1 MKMKKRKGRITSRR
15 ELHHLKKIQKVKKV
29 TTALG
34 TSLMVGTVGLLMG
47 NKDKVQADT
56 TVHVDKTN
64 EASSSTS
71 KVAQSSSQSST
82 QSSSV
87 AAGSRVTR
95 EVVYS
100 SSSSSSLNIEKNAS
114 SQSENSSQS
123 SSNVKSSS
131 ASSVSNAS
139 SLQNH
144 EPNKTVESSSTAS
157 SGASSSSSKS
167 ESSSSQASVKPEKQ
181 NLAVQTGPSEQDLQ
195 KQWAAKI
202 SSYPENV
209 QSFLN
214 TIGPVAQQVAQ
225 ENGIY
230 ASVMIAQAALE
241 SGWGNSALSTQG
253 HNLFGVKWNGTGNYV
268 TMPTQ
273 EYYGGQWHTINA
285 KFQSYNSYYDSLTGY
300 AQLIKNNFPN
310 STRANAAT
318 PQIAAANLKYGVYGS
333 YATDPNYANSLDR
346 MISDYGLTRYDVYT
360 GTSSTNQNQQN
371 SNAANSNQH
380 ESQISAG
387 NGNQIP
393 DTYTVKAGD
402 SLWGISQTYGTTVN
416 NLKQINNLSSNVI
429 YVGQVLKLKQQSNS
443 TSNQAPQSTVDTYT
457 VQSGDTLWGIANTH
471 DTTVN
476 NLKQINDLT
485 SDTIYVGQV
494 LKLKQQSNSTSNQAP
509 QSTADTYTV
518 QSGDTLWGI
527 ANTHDTT
534 VNDLKQINDLTSD
547 TIYVGQVLKLKQQ
560 TNSTSNQAPQSTIDT
575 YTVQSGD
582 TLWRIANTHDT
593 TVNNLKQIN
602 DLTSDTIYVGQ
613 VLKLKQQSTTQPES
627 SQSSQSNS
635 SDFYTVKAGDSLWK
649 IAMGNDLTVSH
660 LKQMNNLTTNTI
672 YVGQQLRI
680 KEGQANSQASQSNS
694 QTNQSSQNA
703 GTYTV
708 KAGDTLWGIANDH
721 DTTVNALKQNNHLNS
736 DTIYVGQVLSLGQAT
751 STGSHSQSSAS
762 AQSSSSTNGTYTVK
776 AGDTLWSIANAND
789 MTVAQLKQ
797 KNDLSNDTIYVGQT
811 LNVSS
816 SKSASATSTASATYT
831 VNSGDSLWQI
841 ASANGTTVNQLKALN
856 NLSSDLI
863 YAGQQ
868 LKFR

>member
-15 ELHHLKKIQKVKKV
+15 ELYHLKKIQKVKKV

-82 QSSSV
+82 SSSVQSSSV
-87 AAGSRVTR
+87 AAGLRVTR

-131 ASSVSNAS
+131 ASSASVTNAS

-157 SGASSSSSKS
+157 SVASSSSSKS
-167 ESSSSQASVKPEKQ
+167 ESSGSQSSVKPEKQ

-195 KQWAAKI
+195 KQWAAEI

-443 TSNQAPQSTVDTYT
+443 MSNQTPQSTTDTYT

-494 LKLKQQSNSTSNQAP
+494 LKLKQQSNSTSNQTP
-509 QSTADTYTV
+509 QSTTDTYTV
-518 QSGDTLWGI
+518 QSGDTLWG
-527 ANTHDTT
+527 
-534 VNDLKQINDLTSD
+534 
-547 TIYVGQVLKLKQQ
+547 
-560 TNSTSNQAPQSTIDT
+560 
-575 YTVQSGD
+575 
-582 TLWRIANTHDT
+582 IANTHDT

-613 VLKLKQQSTTQPES
+613 VLKLKQRSTTQQES
-627 SQSSQSNS
+627 SQPSQSNS

-680 KEGQANSQASQSNS
+680 KEGQTNSQASQSNS

-721 DTTVNALKQNNHLNS
+721 DTTVNALKQNNHLSS
-736 DTIYVGQVLSLGQAT
+736 DTIYVGQVLSLGQTA
-751 STGSHSQSSAS
+751 STDSHSQSTAS
-762 AQSSSSTNGTYTVK
+762 TQSSTSDGTYTVK
-776 AGDTLWSIANAND
+776 SGDTLWSIANAND

-816 SKSASATSTASATYT
+816 TKSASATSTASTTYT
-831 VNSGDSLWQI
+831 VKSGDSLWQI

-868 LKFR
+868 LKLR

>member
-15 ELHHLKKIQKVKKV
+15 ELYHLKKIQKVKKV

-82 QSSSV
+82 SSSVQSSSV
-87 AAGSRVTR
+87 AAGLRVTR

-131 ASSVSNAS
+131 ASSASVTNAS

-157 SGASSSSSKS
+157 SVAGSSSSKS
-167 ESSSSQASVKPEKQ
+167 ESSGSQSSVKPEKQ

-195 KQWAAKI
+195 KQWAAEI
-202 SSYPENV
+202 SSYLENV

-346 MISDYGLTRYDVYT
+346 MISDYELTRYDVYT

-429 YVGQVLKLKQQSNS
+429 YVGQVLKLKQQS
-443 TSNQAPQSTVDTYT
+443 
-457 VQSGDTLWGIANTH
+457 
-471 DTTVN
+471 
-476 NLKQINDLT
+476 
-485 SDTIYVGQV
+485 
-494 LKLKQQSNSTSNQAP
+494 
-509 QSTADTYTV
+509 
-518 QSGDTLWGI
+518 
-527 ANTHDTT
+527 
-534 VNDLKQINDLTSD
+534 
-547 TIYVGQVLKLKQQ
+547 
-560 TNSTSNQAPQSTIDT
+560 
-575 YTVQSGD
+575 
-582 TLWRIANTHDT
+582 
-593 TVNNLKQIN
+593 
-602 DLTSDTIYVGQ
+602 
-613 VLKLKQQSTTQPES
+613 TTQPES

-660 LKQMNNLTTNTI
+660 LKQMNNLTINTI

-680 KEGQANSQASQSNS
+680 KEGQTNSQASQSNS

-721 DTTVNALKQNNHLNS
+721 DTTVNALKQNNHVNS
-736 DTIYVGQVLSLGQAT
+736 DTIYVGQVLSLGQAA
-751 STGSHSQSSAS
+751 STGSHSQSNAS
-762 AQSSSSTNGTYTVK
+762 APSSSTNGTYAVK

-816 SKSASATSTASATYT
+816 TKSASATSTASTTYT
-831 VNSGDSLWQI
+831 VKSGDSLWQI

-868 LKFR
+868 LKLR

>member
-82 QSSSV
+82 LSSVQSSSV
-87 AAGSRVTR
+87 AAGLRVTR

-131 ASSVSNAS
+131 ASSASVTNAS

-157 SGASSSSSKS
+157 SVASSSSSKS
-167 ESSSSQASVKPEKQ
+167 ESSGSQSSVKPEKQ

-195 KQWAAKI
+195 KQWAAEI

-346 MISDYGLTRYDVYT
+346 MISDYELTRYDVYT

-443 TSNQAPQSTVDTYT
+443 TSNQTPQSTTDTYT

-494 LKLKQQSNSTSNQAP
+494 LKLKQQSNSTSNQTP
-509 QSTADTYTV
+509 QSTTDTYTV
-518 QSGDTLWGI
+518 QSGDTLWG
-527 ANTHDTT
+527 
-534 VNDLKQINDLTSD
+534 
-547 TIYVGQVLKLKQQ
+547 
-560 TNSTSNQAPQSTIDT
+560 
-575 YTVQSGD
+575 
-582 TLWRIANTHDT
+582 IANTHDT

-613 VLKLKQQSTTQPES
+613 VLKLKQRSTTQQES
-627 SQSSQSNS
+627 SQPSQSNS

-680 KEGQANSQASQSNS
+680 KEEQTNSQASQSNS

-721 DTTVNALKQNNHLNS
+721 DTTVNALKQNNHLSS
-736 DTIYVGQVLSLGQAT
+736 DTIYVGQVLSLGQTA
-751 STGSHSQSSAS
+751 STGSHSQSTAS
-762 AQSSSSTNGTYTVK
+762 TQSPTSNGTYTVK
-776 AGDTLWSIANAND
+776 SGDTLWSIANAND

-816 SKSASATSTASATYT
+816 TKSASATSTASTTYT
-831 VNSGDSLWQI
+831 VKSGDSLWQI

-868 LKFR
+868 LKLR

>member
-15 ELHHLKKIQKVKKV
+15 ELYHLKKIQKVKKV

-47 NKDKVQADT
+47 NRDKVQADT

-64 EASSSTS
+64 ETSSSTS
-71 KVAQSSSQSST
+71 KVAQSSSQSSSSNSV

-87 AAGSRVTR
+87 AAGLRVTR

-100 SSSSSSLNIEKNAS
+100 SSSSSSLNIEKNVS

-131 ASSVSNAS
+131 ASSASVTNAS

-157 SGASSSSSKS
+157 SVASSSSSKS
-167 ESSSSQASVKPEKQ
+167 ESSGSQSSVKPEKQ

-195 KQWAAKI
+195 KQWAAEI

-443 TSNQAPQSTVDTYT
+443 TSNQTPQLTTDTYT

-494 LKLKQQSNSTSNQAP
+494 LKLKQQSNSTSNQTP
-509 QSTADTYTV
+509 QSTTDTYTV
-518 QSGDTLWGI
+518 QSGDTLWG
-527 ANTHDTT
+527 
-534 VNDLKQINDLTSD
+534 
-547 TIYVGQVLKLKQQ
+547 
-560 TNSTSNQAPQSTIDT
+560 
-575 YTVQSGD
+575 
-582 TLWRIANTHDT
+582 IANTHDT

-613 VLKLKQQSTTQPES
+613 VLKLKQRSTTQQES
-627 SQSSQSNS
+627 SQPSQSNS

-680 KEGQANSQASQSNS
+680 KEGQTNSQASQSNS

-721 DTTVNALKQNNHLNS
+721 DTTVNALKQNNHLSS
-736 DTIYVGQVLSLGQAT
+736 DTIYVGQVLSLGQTA
-751 STGSHSQSSAS
+751 STGSHSQSTAS
-762 AQSSSSTNGTYTVK
+762 TQSSTSDGTYTVK
-776 AGDTLWSIANAND
+776 SGDTLWSIANAND

-816 SKSASATSTASATYT
+816 TKSASATSTASTTYT
-831 VNSGDSLWQI
+831 VKSGDSLWQI

-868 LKFR
+868 LKLR

>member
-1 MKMKKRKGRITSRR
+1 MKKRKGRITSRR
-15 ELHHLKKIQKVKKV
+15 ELYHLKKIQKVKKV

-82 QSSSV
+82 SSSVQSSSV
-87 AAGSRVTR
+87 AAGLRVTR

-100 SSSSSSLNIEKNAS
+100 SSSSSSLNIEKNVS

-131 ASSVSNAS
+131 ASSASVTNAS

-157 SGASSSSSKS
+157 SAASSSSSKS
-167 ESSSSQASVKPEKQ
+167 ESSGSQSSVKPEKQ

-195 KQWAAKI
+195 KQWAAEI

-346 MISDYGLTRYDVYT
+346 MISDYELTRYDVYT

-443 TSNQAPQSTVDTYT
+443 TSNQTPQSTTDTYT

-494 LKLKQQSNSTSNQAP
+494 LKLKQQSNSTSNQTP
-509 QSTADTYTV
+509 QSTTDTYTV
-518 QSGDTLWGI
+518 QSGDTLWG
-527 ANTHDTT
+527 
-534 VNDLKQINDLTSD
+534 
-547 TIYVGQVLKLKQQ
+547 
-560 TNSTSNQAPQSTIDT
+560 
-575 YTVQSGD
+575 
-582 TLWRIANTHDT
+582 IANTHDT

-613 VLKLKQQSTTQPES
+613 VLKLKQRSTTQQES
-627 SQSSQSNS
+627 SQPSQSNS

-680 KEGQANSQASQSNS
+680 KEGQTNSQASQSNS

-721 DTTVNALKQNNHLNS
+721 DTTVNALKQNNHLSS
-736 DTIYVGQVLSLGQAT
+736 DTIYVGQVLSLGQTA
-751 STGSHSQSSAS
+751 STGSHSQSTAS
-762 AQSSSSTNGTYTVK
+762 TQSSTSDGTYTVK
-776 AGDTLWSIANAND
+776 SGDTLWSIANAND

-816 SKSASATSTASATYT
+816 TKSASATSTASTTYT
-831 VNSGDSLWQI
+831 VKSGDSLWQI

-868 LKFR
+868 LKLR

>member
-71 KVAQSSSQSST
+71 KVTQSSSQSST
-82 QSSSV
+82 SSSVQSSSV
-87 AAGSRVTR
+87 AAGLRVTR

-100 SSSSSSLNIEKNAS
+100 SSSSSSLNIEKNVS

-131 ASSVSNAS
+131 ASSASVTNAS

-157 SGASSSSSKS
+157 SAASSSSSKS
-167 ESSSSQASVKPEKQ
+167 ESSGSQSSVKPEKQ

-195 KQWAAKI
+195 KQWAAEI

-241 SGWGNSALSTQG
+241 SGWGNSALSTQS

-443 TSNQAPQSTVDTYT
+443 TSNQTPQLTTDTYT

-494 LKLKQQSNSTSNQAP
+494 LKLKQQS
-509 QSTADTYTV
+509 
-518 QSGDTLWGI
+518 
-527 ANTHDTT
+527 
-534 VNDLKQINDLTSD
+534 
-547 TIYVGQVLKLKQQ
+547 
-560 TNSTSNQAPQSTIDT
+560 
-575 YTVQSGD
+575 
-582 TLWRIANTHDT
+582 
-593 TVNNLKQIN
+593 
-602 DLTSDTIYVGQ
+602 
-613 VLKLKQQSTTQPES
+613 TTQQES
-627 SQSSQSNS
+627 SQPSQSNS

-680 KEGQANSQASQSNS
+680 KEEQTNSQASQSNS

-721 DTTVNALKQNNHLNS
+721 DTTVNALKQNNHLSS
-736 DTIYVGQVLSLGQAT
+736 DTIYVGQVLSLGQTA
-751 STGSHSQSSAS
+751 STGSHSQSTAS
-762 AQSSSSTNGTYTVK
+762 TQSSTSDGTYTVK
-776 AGDTLWSIANAND
+776 SGDTLWSIANAND

-797 KNDLSNDTIYVGQT
+797 KNDLSNDTIYVGQK

-816 SKSASATSTASATYT
+816 AKSISATSTASATYT
-831 VNSGDSLWQI
+831 VKSGDSLWKI
-841 ASANGTTVNQLKALN
+841 ASANGTTVNQLKSLN

-868 LKFR
+868 LKLR

>member
-1 MKMKKRKGRITSRR
+1 MKKRKGRITSRR
-15 ELHHLKKIQKVKKV
+15 ELYHLKKIQKVKKV

-82 QSSSV
+82 SSSVQSSSV
-87 AAGSRVTR
+87 AAGLRVTR

-131 ASSVSNAS
+131 ASSASVTNAS

-157 SGASSSSSKS
+157 SVAGSSSSKS
-167 ESSSSQASVKPEKQ
+167 ESSGSQSSVKPEKQ

-195 KQWAAKI
+195 KQWAAEI
-202 SSYPENV
+202 SSYPEKV

-402 SLWGISQTYGTTVN
+402 SLWEISQTYGTTVN

-443 TSNQAPQSTVDTYT
+443 TSNQTPQSTTDTYT

-494 LKLKQQSNSTSNQAP
+494 LKLKQQSNSTSNQTP
-509 QSTADTYTV
+509 QSTTDTYTV
-518 QSGDTLWGI
+518 QSGDTLWG
-527 ANTHDTT
+527 
-534 VNDLKQINDLTSD
+534 
-547 TIYVGQVLKLKQQ
+547 
-560 TNSTSNQAPQSTIDT
+560 
-575 YTVQSGD
+575 
-582 TLWRIANTHDT
+582 IANTHDT

-613 VLKLKQQSTTQPES
+613 VLKLKQRSTTQQES
-627 SQSSQSNS
+627 SQPSQSNS

-680 KEGQANSQASQSNS
+680 KEGQTNSQASQSNS
-694 QTNQSSQNA
+694 QTNQFSQNA

-721 DTTVNALKQNNHLNS
+721 DTTVNALKQNNHLSS
-736 DTIYVGQVLSLGQAT
+736 DTIYVGQVLSLGQTA
-751 STGSHSQSSAS
+751 STGSHSQSTAS
-762 AQSSSSTNGTYTVK
+762 TQSSTSDGTYTVK
-776 AGDTLWSIANAND
+776 SGDTLWSIANAND

-816 SKSASATSTASATYT
+816 TKSALATSTASTTYT
-831 VNSGDSLWQI
+831 VKSGDSLWQI

-868 LKFR
+868 LKLR

>member
-1 MKMKKRKGRITSRR
+1 MKMKKRRDRISSRR
-15 ELHHLKKIQKVKKV
+15 ELHHLKKIQKVKKA

-64 EASSSTS
+64 ETSSNTS

-82 QSSSV
+82 SSSVQSSSV
-87 AAGSRVTR
+87 AAGSRITQ

-100 SSSSSSLNIEKNAS
+100 SSSSTSLNVEKNAS
-114 SQSENSSQS
+114 SQSENSSQNS
-123 SSNVKSSS
+123 SSVKGSS
-131 ASSVSNAS
+131 ASSMSNAS
-139 SLQNH
+139 SLQH
-144 EPNKTVESSSTAS
+144 GQSKTAESSSTANS
-157 SGASSSSSKS
+157 VTSFSSSKA
-167 ESSSSQASVKPEKQ
+167 ESSSSQSSVKSEKQ

-195 KQWAAKI
+195 KQWAAEI

-241 SGWGNSALSTQG
+241 SGWGNSALSTEG

-285 KFQSYNSYYDSLTGY
+285 KFQSYNSYYDSLTSY

-318 PQIAAANLKYGVYGS
+318 PQIAAANLKNGVYGS

-371 SNAANSNQH
+371 SNAANSSQH

-429 YVGQVLKLKQQSNS
+429 YVGQVLKLKQQSSS
-443 TSNQAPQSTVDTYT
+443 TSNQAPQSTADTYT

-534 VNDLKQINDLTSD
+534 VN
-547 TIYVGQVLKLKQQ
+547 
-560 TNSTSNQAPQSTIDT
+560 
-575 YTVQSGD
+575 
-582 TLWRIANTHDT
+582 
-593 TVNNLKQIN
+593 NLKQIN

-613 VLKLKQQSTTQPES
+613 ILKLTQQSTTQQAS
-627 SQSSQSNS
+627 SKPSQSNS

-649 IAMGNDLTVSH
+649 IAMGNDLTVDH

-680 KEGQANSQASQSNS
+680 KEGQTNSQPSQSNS

-721 DTTVNALKQNNHLNS
+721 DTTVNALKQNNHLSS
-736 DTIYVGQVLSLGQAT
+736 DTIYVGQVLSLGQTSSTSSHNQAT
-751 STGSHSQSSAS
+751 AS
-762 AQSSSSTNGTYTVK
+762 AQSSTSNGTYTVK
-776 AGDTLWSIANAND
+776 SGDTLWSIANAND

-797 KNDLSNDTIYVGQT
+797 KNDLSNDTIYVGQK

-816 SKSASATSTASATYT
+816 AKSTSATSTASATYT
-831 VNSGDSLWQI
+831 VKSGDSLWKI
-841 ASANGTTVNQLKALN
+841 ASANGTTVNQLKSLN

-868 LKFR
+868 LKLR

>member
-1 MKMKKRKGRITSRR
+1 MKKRKGRITSRR
-15 ELHHLKKIQKVKKV
+15 ELYHLKKIQKVKKV

-82 QSSSV
+82 SSSVQSSSV
-87 AAGSRVTR
+87 AAGLRVTR

-131 ASSVSNAS
+131 ASSASVTNAS

-157 SGASSSSSKS
+157 SVAGSSSSKS
-167 ESSSSQASVKPEKQ
+167 ESSGSQSSVKPEKQ

-195 KQWAAKI
+195 KQWAAEI

-346 MISDYGLTRYDVYT
+346 MISDYELTRYDVYT

-443 TSNQAPQSTVDTYT
+443 TSNQTPQSTTDTYT

-494 LKLKQQSNSTSNQAP
+494 LKLKQQSNSTSNQTP
-509 QSTADTYTV
+509 QSTTDTYTV
-518 QSGDTLWGI
+518 QSGDTLWG
-527 ANTHDTT
+527 
-534 VNDLKQINDLTSD
+534 
-547 TIYVGQVLKLKQQ
+547 
-560 TNSTSNQAPQSTIDT
+560 
-575 YTVQSGD
+575 
-582 TLWRIANTHDT
+582 IANTHDT

-613 VLKLKQQSTTQPES
+613 VLKLKQRSTTQQES
-627 SQSSQSNS
+627 SQPSQSNS

-680 KEGQANSQASQSNS
+680 KEGQTNSQASQSNS

-721 DTTVNALKQNNHLNS
+721 DTTVNALKQNNHLSS
-736 DTIYVGQVLSLGQAT
+736 DTIYVGQVLSLGQTA
-751 STGSHSQSSAS
+751 STGSHSQSTAS
-762 AQSSSSTNGTYTVK
+762 TQSSTSDGIYTVK
-776 AGDTLWSIANAND
+776 SGDTLWSIANAND

-816 SKSASATSTASATYT
+816 TKSASATSTASTTYT
-831 VNSGDSLWQI
+831 VKSGDSLWQI

-868 LKFR
+868 LKLR

>member
-82 QSSSV
+82 LSSVQSSSV
-87 AAGSRVTR
+87 AAGLRVTR

-131 ASSVSNAS
+131 ASSASVTNAS

-157 SGASSSSSKS
+157 SVASSSSSKS
-167 ESSSSQASVKPEKQ
+167 ESSGSQSSVKPEKQ

-195 KQWAAKI
+195 KQWAAEI

-273 EYYGGQWHTINA
+273 EYYGSQWHTINA

-346 MISDYGLTRYDVYT
+346 MISDYELTRYDVYT

-443 TSNQAPQSTVDTYT
+443 TSNQTPQLTTDTYT

-494 LKLKQQSNSTSNQAP
+494 LKLKQ
-509 QSTADTYTV
+509 
-518 QSGDTLWGI
+518 
-527 ANTHDTT
+527 
-534 VNDLKQINDLTSD
+534 
-547 TIYVGQVLKLKQQ
+547 
-560 TNSTSNQAPQSTIDT
+560 
-575 YTVQSGD
+575 
-582 TLWRIANTHDT
+582 R
-593 TVNNLKQIN
+593 
-602 DLTSDTIYVGQ
+602 
-613 VLKLKQQSTTQPES
+613 STTQQES
-627 SQSSQSNS
+627 SQPSQSNS

-680 KEGQANSQASQSNS
+680 KEEQTNSQASQSNS

-721 DTTVNALKQNNHLNS
+721 DTTVNALKQNNHLSS
-736 DTIYVGQVLSLGQAT
+736 DTIYVGQVLSLGQTA
-751 STGSHSQSSAS
+751 STGSHSQSTAS
-762 AQSSSSTNGTYTVK
+762 TQSPTSNGTYTVK
-776 AGDTLWSIANAND
+776 SGDTLWSIANAND

-816 SKSASATSTASATYT
+816 TKSASATSTASTTYT
-831 VNSGDSLWQI
+831 VKSGDSLWQI

-868 LKFR
+868 LKLR

>member
-1 MKMKKRKGRITSRR
+1 M
-15 ELHHLKKIQKVKKV
+15 KKIQKVKKA

-47 NKDKVQADT
+47 NKNKVQADT
-56 TVHVDKTN
+56 TVHVNKTN
-64 EASSSTS
+64 ETSSSTS
-71 KVAQSSSQSST
+71 KVTQSSSQSATSSSV

-100 SSSSSSLNIEKNAS
+100 SSSSLNIEKNAS
-114 SQSENSSQS
+114 SQSESSSQS

-131 ASSVSNAS
+131 ASSVSDAS
-139 SLQNH
+139 SLQSH
-144 EPNKTVESSSTAS
+144 EPSKTVESLSTAS
-157 SGASSSSSKS
+157 SVASSSSSKS
-167 ESSSSQASVKPEKQ
+167 ESSGSQSSVKPEKQ

-195 KQWAAKI
+195 KQWAAEI

-416 NLKQINNLSSNVI
+416 DLKQINNLSSNVI
-429 YVGQVLKLKQQSNS
+429 YVGQVLKLKQQANS
-443 TSNQAPQSTVDTYT
+443 TSNQAPQSTADTYT

-494 LKLKQQSNSTSNQAP
+494 LKLKQQS
-509 QSTADTYTV
+509 TV
-518 QSGDTLWGI
+518 Q
-527 ANTHDTT
+527 
-534 VNDLKQINDLTSD
+534 Q
-547 TIYVGQVLKLKQQ
+547 
-560 TNSTSNQAPQSTIDT
+560 
-575 YTVQSGD
+575 
-582 TLWRIANTHDT
+582 
-593 TVNNLKQIN
+593 
-602 DLTSDTIYVGQ
+602 
-613 VLKLKQQSTTQPES
+613 ES
-627 SQSSQSNS
+627 SQPSQSNS

-680 KEGQANSQASQSNS
+680 KEGQTNSQASQSNS

-736 DTIYVGQVLSLGQAT
+736 DTIYVGQVLSLGQAA

-762 AQSSSSTNGTYTVK
+762 VQSSSSTNGTYTVK

-797 KNDLSNDTIYVGQT
+797 KNDLSNDTIYIGQT

-816 SKSASATSTASATYT
+816 TKSASATSTASATYT
-831 VNSGDSLWQI
+831 VKSGDSLWQI

-868 LKFR
+868 LKLR

>member
-15 ELHHLKKIQKVKKV
+15 ELYHLKKIQKVKKV

-82 QSSSV
+82 SSSVQSSSV
-87 AAGSRVTR
+87 AAGLRVTR

-131 ASSVSNAS
+131 ASSASVTNAS

-157 SGASSSSSKS
+157 SVAGSSSSKS
-167 ESSSSQASVKPEKQ
+167 ESSGSQSSVKPEKQ

-195 KQWAAKI
+195 KQWAAEI

-318 PQIAAANLKYGVYGS
+318 PQIAADNLKYGVYGS

-346 MISDYGLTRYDVYT
+346 MISDYELTRYDVYT

-443 TSNQAPQSTVDTYT
+443 TSNQTPQSTTDTYT

-494 LKLKQQSNSTSNQAP
+494 LKLKQQSNSTSNQTP
-509 QSTADTYTV
+509 QSTTDTYTV
-518 QSGDTLWGI
+518 QSGDTLWG
-527 ANTHDTT
+527 
-534 VNDLKQINDLTSD
+534 
-547 TIYVGQVLKLKQQ
+547 
-560 TNSTSNQAPQSTIDT
+560 
-575 YTVQSGD
+575 
-582 TLWRIANTHDT
+582 IANTHDT

-613 VLKLKQQSTTQPES
+613 VLKLKQRSTTQQES
-627 SQSSQSNS
+627 SQPSQSNS

-680 KEGQANSQASQSNS
+680 KEGQTNSQASQSNS

-721 DTTVNALKQNNHLNS
+721 DTTVNALKQNNHLSS
-736 DTIYVGQVLSLGQAT
+736 DTIYVGQVLSLGQTA
-751 STGSHSQSSAS
+751 STGSHSQSTAS
-762 AQSSSSTNGTYTVK
+762 TQSSTSDGTYTVK
-776 AGDTLWSIANAND
+776 SGDTLWSIANAND

-816 SKSASATSTASATYT
+816 TKSASATSTASTTYT
-831 VNSGDSLWQI
+831 VKSGDSLWQI

-868 LKFR
+868 LKLR

>member
-1 MKMKKRKGRITSRR
+1 MKKRKGRITSRR

-82 QSSSV
+82 SSSVQSSSV
-87 AAGSRVTR
+87 AAGLRVTR

-100 SSSSSSLNIEKNAS
+100 SSSSSSLNIEKNVS

-131 ASSVSNAS
+131 ASSASVTNAS

-144 EPNKTVESSSTAS
+144 EPNKTVESSSTVS
-157 SGASSSSSKS
+157 SVASSSSSKS
-167 ESSSSQASVKPEKQ
+167 ESSGSQSSVKPEKQ

-195 KQWAAKI
+195 KQWAAEI

-402 SLWGISQTYGTTVN
+402 SLWGISRTYGTTVN

-443 TSNQAPQSTVDTYT
+443 TSNQTPQSTTDTYT

-494 LKLKQQSNSTSNQAP
+494 LKLKQQS
-509 QSTADTYTV
+509 
-518 QSGDTLWGI
+518 
-527 ANTHDTT
+527 
-534 VNDLKQINDLTSD
+534 
-547 TIYVGQVLKLKQQ
+547 
-560 TNSTSNQAPQSTIDT
+560 
-575 YTVQSGD
+575 
-582 TLWRIANTHDT
+582 
-593 TVNNLKQIN
+593 
-602 DLTSDTIYVGQ
+602 
-613 VLKLKQQSTTQPES
+613 TTQQES
-627 SQSSQSNS
+627 SQPSQSNS

-680 KEGQANSQASQSNS
+680 KEEQTNSQASQSNS

-721 DTTVNALKQNNHLNS
+721 DTTVNALKQNNHLSS
-736 DTIYVGQVLSLGQAT
+736 DTIYVGQVLSLGQTA
-751 STGSHSQSSAS
+751 STGSHSPTQSPTS
-762 AQSSSSTNGTYTVK
+762 NGTYTVK
-776 AGDTLWSIANAND
+776 SGDTLWSIANAND

-816 SKSASATSTASATYT
+816 TKSASTTSTASATYT
-831 VNSGDSLWQI
+831 VKSGDSLWQI

-868 LKFR
+868 LKLR

>member
-1 MKMKKRKGRITSRR
+1 MKKRKGRITSRR
-15 ELHHLKKIQKVKKV
+15 ELYHLKKIQKVKKV

-131 ASSVSNAS
+131 ASSASVTNAS

-157 SGASSSSSKS
+157 SVASSSSSKS
-167 ESSSSQASVKPEKQ
+167 ESSGSQSSVKPEKQ

-195 KQWAAKI
+195 KQWAAEI

-300 AQLIKNNFPN
+300 AQLIKNNFSN

-443 TSNQAPQSTVDTYT
+443 TSNQTPQSTTDTYT

-494 LKLKQQSNSTSNQAP
+494 LKLKQQS
-509 QSTADTYTV
+509 
-518 QSGDTLWGI
+518 
-527 ANTHDTT
+527 
-534 VNDLKQINDLTSD
+534 
-547 TIYVGQVLKLKQQ
+547 
-560 TNSTSNQAPQSTIDT
+560 
-575 YTVQSGD
+575 
-582 TLWRIANTHDT
+582 
-593 TVNNLKQIN
+593 
-602 DLTSDTIYVGQ
+602 
-613 VLKLKQQSTTQPES
+613 TTQQGS
-627 SQSSQSNS
+627 SQPSQSNS

-649 IAMGNDLTVSH
+649 IAMGNDLTVDH

-680 KEGQANSQASQSNS
+680 KEGQTNSQPSQSNS
-694 QTNQSSQNA
+694 QTNQSSQNT

-751 STGSHSQSSAS
+751 STSSHSQSSAS
-762 AQSSSSTNGTYTVK
+762 AQSSSPTNGTYMVK

-816 SKSASATSTASATYT
+816 AKSASTTSTASAMYT
-831 VNSGDSLWQI
+831 VKSGDSLWKI

-868 LKFR
+868 LKLR

>member
-1 MKMKKRKGRITSRR
+1 MKKRKGRITSRR

-82 QSSSV
+82 LSSVQSSSV
-87 AAGSRVTR
+87 AAGLRVTR

-131 ASSVSNAS
+131 ASSASVTNAS

-157 SGASSSSSKS
+157 SVASSSSSKS
-167 ESSSSQASVKPEKQ
+167 ESSGSQSSVKPEKQ

-195 KQWAAKI
+195 KQWAAEI

-346 MISDYGLTRYDVYT
+346 MISDYELTRYDVYT

-443 TSNQAPQSTVDTYT
+443 TSNQTPQLTTDTYT

-494 LKLKQQSNSTSNQAP
+494 LKLKQ
-509 QSTADTYTV
+509 
-518 QSGDTLWGI
+518 
-527 ANTHDTT
+527 
-534 VNDLKQINDLTSD
+534 
-547 TIYVGQVLKLKQQ
+547 
-560 TNSTSNQAPQSTIDT
+560 
-575 YTVQSGD
+575 
-582 TLWRIANTHDT
+582 R
-593 TVNNLKQIN
+593 
-602 DLTSDTIYVGQ
+602 
-613 VLKLKQQSTTQPES
+613 STTQQES
-627 SQSSQSNS
+627 SQPSQSNS

-680 KEGQANSQASQSNS
+680 KEEQTNSQASQSNS

-721 DTTVNALKQNNHLNS
+721 DTTVNALKQNNHLSS
-736 DTIYVGQVLSLGQAT
+736 DTIYVGQVLSLGQTA
-751 STGSHSQSSAS
+751 STGSHSQSTAS
-762 AQSSSSTNGTYTVK
+762 TQSPTSNGTYTVK
-776 AGDTLWSIANAND
+776 SGDTLWSIANAND

-816 SKSASATSTASATYT
+816 TKSASATSTASTTYT
-831 VNSGDSLWQI
+831 VKSGDSLWQI

-868 LKFR
+868 LKLR

>member
-1 MKMKKRKGRITSRR
+1 MKMKKRRDRISSRR
-15 ELHHLKKIQKVKKV
+15 ELHHLKKIQKVKKA

-64 EASSSTS
+64 ETSSNTS

-82 QSSSV
+82 SSSVQSSSV
-87 AAGSRVTR
+87 AAGSRITQ

-100 SSSSSSLNIEKNAS
+100 SSSSTSLNVEKNAS
-114 SQSENSSQS
+114 SQSENSSQNS
-123 SSNVKSSS
+123 SSVKGSS
-131 ASSVSNAS
+131 ASSMSNAS
-139 SLQNH
+139 SLQH
-144 EPNKTVESSSTAS
+144 EQSKTAESSSTANS
-157 SGASSSSSKS
+157 VTSFSSSKA
-167 ESSSSQASVKPEKQ
+167 ESSSSQSSVKSEKQ

-195 KQWAAKI
+195 KQWAAEI
-202 SSYPENV
+202 SSYPGNV

-241 SGWGNSALSTQG
+241 SGWGNSALSTEG

-285 KFQSYNSYYDSLTGY
+285 KFQSYNSYYDSLTSY

-318 PQIAAANLKYGVYGS
+318 PQIAAANLKNGVYGS

-371 SNAANSNQH
+371 SNAANSSQH

-429 YVGQVLKLKQQSNS
+429 YVGQVLKLKQQSSS
-443 TSNQAPQSTVDTYT
+443 TSD
-457 VQSGDTLWGIANTH
+457 
-471 DTTVN
+471 
-476 NLKQINDLT
+476 
-485 SDTIYVGQV
+485 
-494 LKLKQQSNSTSNQAP
+494 QAP

-534 VNDLKQINDLTSD
+534 VD
-547 TIYVGQVLKLKQQ
+547 
-560 TNSTSNQAPQSTIDT
+560 
-575 YTVQSGD
+575 
-582 TLWRIANTHDT
+582 
-593 TVNNLKQIN
+593 NLKQIN

-613 VLKLKQQSTTQPES
+613 VLKLTQQSTTQQAS
-627 SQSSQSNS
+627 SKPSQSNS

-649 IAMGNDLTVSH
+649 IAMGNDLTVDH

-680 KEGQANSQASQSNS
+680 KEGQTNSQPSQSNS
-694 QTNQSSQNA
+694 QTNQSSQNT

-721 DTTVNALKQNNHLNS
+721 DTTVNVLKQNNHLSS
-736 DTIYVGQVLSLGQAT
+736 DTIYVGQVLSLGQT
-751 STGSHSQSSAS
+751 SSTSSHSQATAS
-762 AQSSSSTNGTYTVK
+762 AQSSTSNGTYTVK
-776 AGDTLWSIANAND
+776 SGDTLWSIANAND

-797 KNDLSNDTIYVGQT
+797 KNDLSNDTIYVGQK

-816 SKSASATSTASATYT
+816 AKSISATSTASATYT
-831 VNSGDSLWQI
+831 VKSGDSLWKI
-841 ASANGTTVNQLKALN
+841 ASANGTTVNQLKSLN

-868 LKFR
+868 LKLR

>member
-15 ELHHLKKIQKVKKV
+15 ELYHLKKIQKVKKV

-82 QSSSV
+82 SSSVQSSSV
-87 AAGSRVTR
+87 AAGLRVTR

-131 ASSVSNAS
+131 ASSASVTNAS

-157 SGASSSSSKS
+157 SVAGSSSSKS
-167 ESSSSQASVKPEKQ
+167 ESSGSQSSVKPEKQ

-195 KQWAAKI
+195 KQWAAEI

-346 MISDYGLTRYDVYT
+346 MISDYELTRYDVYT

-443 TSNQAPQSTVDTYT
+443 TSNQTPQSTTDTYT

-494 LKLKQQSNSTSNQAP
+494 LKLKQ
-509 QSTADTYTV
+509 
-518 QSGDTLWGI
+518 
-527 ANTHDTT
+527 
-534 VNDLKQINDLTSD
+534 
-547 TIYVGQVLKLKQQ
+547 
-560 TNSTSNQAPQSTIDT
+560 
-575 YTVQSGD
+575 
-582 TLWRIANTHDT
+582 R
-593 TVNNLKQIN
+593 
-602 DLTSDTIYVGQ
+602 
-613 VLKLKQQSTTQPES
+613 STTQQES
-627 SQSSQSNS
+627 SQPSQSNS

-680 KEGQANSQASQSNS
+680 KEGQTNSQASQSNS

-721 DTTVNALKQNNHLNS
+721 DTTVNALKQNNHLSS
-736 DTIYVGQVLSLGQAT
+736 DTIYVGQVLSLGQTA
-751 STGSHSQSSAS
+751 STGSHSQSTAS
-762 AQSSSSTNGTYTVK
+762 TQSSTSDGTYTIK
-776 AGDTLWSIANAND
+776 SGDTLWSIANAND

-816 SKSASATSTASATYT
+816 TKSASATSTASTTYT
-831 VNSGDSLWQI
+831 VKSGDSLWQI

-868 LKFR
+868 LKLR

>member
-1 MKMKKRKGRITSRR
+1 MKKRKGRITSRR

-34 TSLMVGTVGLLMG
+34 TSLMVGTVGLLME

-82 QSSSV
+82 LSSVQSSSV
-87 AAGSRVTR
+87 AAGLRVTR

-131 ASSVSNAS
+131 ASSASVTNAS

-157 SGASSSSSKS
+157 SVAGSSSSKS
-167 ESSSSQASVKPEKQ
+167 ESSGSQSSVKPEKQ

-195 KQWAAKI
+195 KQWAAEI

-273 EYYGGQWHTINA
+273 EYYGSQWHTINA

-346 MISDYGLTRYDVYT
+346 MISDYELTRYDVYT

-443 TSNQAPQSTVDTYT
+443 TSNQTPQSTTDTYT

-494 LKLKQQSNSTSNQAP
+494 LKLKQQSNSTSNQTP
-509 QSTADTYTV
+509 QSTTDTYTV
-518 QSGDTLWGI
+518 QSGDTLWG
-527 ANTHDTT
+527 
-534 VNDLKQINDLTSD
+534 
-547 TIYVGQVLKLKQQ
+547 
-560 TNSTSNQAPQSTIDT
+560 
-575 YTVQSGD
+575 
-582 TLWRIANTHDT
+582 IANTHDT

-613 VLKLKQQSTTQPES
+613 VLKLKQRSTTQQES
-627 SQSSQSNS
+627 SQPSQSNS

-680 KEGQANSQASQSNS
+680 KEEQTNSQASQSNS

-721 DTTVNALKQNNHLNS
+721 DTTVNALKQNNHLSS
-736 DTIYVGQVLSLGQAT
+736 DTIYVGQVLSLGQTA
-751 STGSHSQSSAS
+751 STGSHSQSTAS
-762 AQSSSSTNGTYTVK
+762 TQSSTSDGTYTVK
-776 AGDTLWSIANAND
+776 SGDTLWSIANAND

-816 SKSASATSTASATYT
+816 TKSASATSTASTTYT
-831 VNSGDSLWQI
+831 VKSGDSLWQI

-868 LKFR
+868 LKLR

>member
-1 MKMKKRKGRITSRR
+1 MKKRKGRITSRR

-82 QSSSV
+82 SSSVQSSSV
-87 AAGSRVTR
+87 AAGLRVTR

-131 ASSVSNAS
+131 ASSASVTNAS

-157 SGASSSSSKS
+157 SVAGSSSSKS
-167 ESSSSQASVKPEKQ
+167 ESSGSQSSVKPEKQ

-195 KQWAAKI
+195 KQWAAEI

-402 SLWGISQTYGTTVN
+402 SLWGISQTYGTTVK

-443 TSNQAPQSTVDTYT
+443 TSNQTPQSTTDTYT

-494 LKLKQQSNSTSNQAP
+494 LKLKQ
-509 QSTADTYTV
+509 
-518 QSGDTLWGI
+518 
-527 ANTHDTT
+527 
-534 VNDLKQINDLTSD
+534 
-547 TIYVGQVLKLKQQ
+547 
-560 TNSTSNQAPQSTIDT
+560 
-575 YTVQSGD
+575 
-582 TLWRIANTHDT
+582 R
-593 TVNNLKQIN
+593 
-602 DLTSDTIYVGQ
+602 
-613 VLKLKQQSTTQPES
+613 STTQQES
-627 SQSSQSNS
+627 SQPSQSNS

-680 KEGQANSQASQSNS
+680 KEGQTNSQASQSNS

-721 DTTVNALKQNNHLNS
+721 DTTVNALKQNNHLSS
-736 DTIYVGQVLSLGQAT
+736 DTIYVGQVLSLGQTA
-751 STGSHSQSSAS
+751 STGSHSQSTAS
-762 AQSSSSTNGTYTVK
+762 TQSSTSDGTYTVK
-776 AGDTLWSIANAND
+776 SGDTLWSIANAND

-816 SKSASATSTASATYT
+816 TKSASATSTASTTYT
-831 VNSGDSLWQI
+831 VKSGDSLWQI

-868 LKFR
+868 LKLR

>member
-1 MKMKKRKGRITSRR
+1 MKKRRDRISSRR
-15 ELHHLKKIQKVKKV
+15 ELHHLKKIQKVKKA

-47 NKDKVQADT
+47 NKNKVQADT
-56 TVHVDKTN
+56 TVHVDKTSETSLN
-64 EASSSTS
+64 TS

-82 QSSSV
+82 SSSVRSSSV
-87 AAGSRVTR
+87 AAGSQITR

-100 SSSSSSLNIEKNAS
+100 SSSSTGLNVEKNAS
-114 SQSENSSQS
+114 SQSESSSQS
-123 SSNVKSSS
+123 SLNVKNSS
-131 ASSVSNAS
+131 ASSMSNAS
-139 SLQNH
+139 SLQQGQS
-144 EPNKTVESSSTAS
+144 KTAENSSTAS
-157 SGASSSSSKS
+157 SVESFSSSKV
-167 ESSSSQASVKPEKQ
+167 ESSNSQTSVKSEKQ
-181 NLAVQTGPSEQDLQ
+181 NLAVQTGTSEQDLQ
-195 KQWAAKI
+195 KQWAAEI

-253 HNLFGVKWNGTGNYV
+253 HNLFGVKWNGTGNYI

-285 KFQSYNSYYDSLTGY
+285 KFQSYNSYYDSLTSY

-318 PQIAAANLKYGVYGS
+318 PQIAAANLKNGVYGS

-346 MISDYGLTRYDVYT
+346 MISDYGLTRYDVYM

-371 SNAANSNQH
+371 SNAANSSQH

-429 YVGQVLKLKQQSNS
+429 YVGQVLKLKQQSAS
-443 TSNQAPQSTVDTYT
+443 SSNQTSASAADTYT

-494 LKLKQQSNSTSNQAP
+494 LKLT
-509 QSTADTYTV
+509 
-518 QSGDTLWGI
+518 
-527 ANTHDTT
+527 
-534 VNDLKQINDLTSD
+534 
-547 TIYVGQVLKLKQQ
+547 
-560 TNSTSNQAPQSTIDT
+560 
-575 YTVQSGD
+575 
-582 TLWRIANTHDT
+582 
-593 TVNNLKQIN
+593 
-602 DLTSDTIYVGQ
+602 
-613 VLKLKQQSTTQPES
+613 QQSTTQQAS
-627 SQSSQSNS
+627 SKPSQSNS

-649 IAMGNDLTVSH
+649 IAMGNDLTVDH

-680 KEGQANSQASQSNS
+680 KEGQINSQPSQSNS
-694 QTNQSSQNA
+694 QANQSNQNV

-721 DTTVNALKQNNHLNS
+721 DTTVSALKQNNHLSS
-736 DTIYVGQVLSLGQAT
+736 DTIYVGQVLSLGQAS
-751 STGSHSQSSAS
+751 STNSHSQSTAS
-762 AQSSSSTNGTYTVK
+762 TQLSTSDGTYTVK
-776 AGDTLWSIANAND
+776 SGDTLWSIANAND

-811 LNVSS
+811 LKVSS
-816 SKSASATSTASATYT
+816 AKLTSTTSTVSATYT
-831 VNSGDSLWQI
+831 VKSGDSLWKI
-841 ASANGTTVNQLKALN
+841 ASVNGTTVNQLKSLN

-868 LKFR
+868 LKLR

>member
-15 ELHHLKKIQKVKKV
+15 ELYHLKKIQKVKKV

-82 QSSSV
+82 SSSVQSSSV
-87 AAGSRVTR
+87 AAGLRVTR
-95 EVVYS
+95 QVVYS

-131 ASSVSNAS
+131 ASSASVTNAS

-157 SGASSSSSKS
+157 SVAGSSSSKS
-167 ESSSSQASVKPEKQ
+167 ESSGSQSSVKPEKQ

-195 KQWAAKI
+195 KQWAAEI

-346 MISDYGLTRYDVYT
+346 MISDYELTRYDVYT

-443 TSNQAPQSTVDTYT
+443 TSNQTPQSTTDTYT

-494 LKLKQQSNSTSNQAP
+494 LKLKQQSNSTSNQTP
-509 QSTADTYTV
+509 
-518 QSGDTLWGI
+518 
-527 ANTHDTT
+527 
-534 VNDLKQINDLTSD
+534 
-547 TIYVGQVLKLKQQ
+547 
-560 TNSTSNQAPQSTIDT
+560 
-575 YTVQSGD
+575 
-582 TLWRIANTHDT
+582 
-593 TVNNLKQIN
+593 
-602 DLTSDTIYVGQ
+602 
-613 VLKLKQQSTTQPES
+613 QSTTQQES
-627 SQSSQSNS
+627 SQPSQSNS

-680 KEGQANSQASQSNS
+680 KEGQTNSQASQSNS

-721 DTTVNALKQNNHLNS
+721 DTTVNALKQNNHLSS
-736 DTIYVGQVLSLGQAT
+736 DTIYVGQVLSLGQTA
-751 STGSHSQSSAS
+751 STGSNSQSTAS
-762 AQSSSSTNGTYTVK
+762 TQSSTSDGTYTVK
-776 AGDTLWSIANAND
+776 SGDTLWSIANAND

-816 SKSASATSTASATYT
+816 TKSASATSTASTTYT
-831 VNSGDSLWQI
+831 VKSGDSLWQI

-868 LKFR
+868 LKLR

>member
-1 MKMKKRKGRITSRR
+1 MKKRKGRITSRR

-82 QSSSV
+82 SSSVQSSSV
-87 AAGSRVTR
+87 AAGLRVTR

-131 ASSVSNAS
+131 ASSASVTNAS

-144 EPNKTVESSSTAS
+144 ESNKTVESSSTAS
-157 SGASSSSSKS
+157 SVASSSSSKS
-167 ESSSSQASVKPEKQ
+167 ESSGSQSSVKPEKQ

-195 KQWAAKI
+195 KQWAAEI

-346 MISDYGLTRYDVYT
+346 MISDYELTRYDVYT

-402 SLWGISQTYGTTVN
+402 SLWEISQTYGTTVN

-443 TSNQAPQSTVDTYT
+443 TSNQTPQSTTDTYT

-494 LKLKQQSNSTSNQAP
+494 LKLKQ
-509 QSTADTYTV
+509 
-518 QSGDTLWGI
+518 
-527 ANTHDTT
+527 
-534 VNDLKQINDLTSD
+534 
-547 TIYVGQVLKLKQQ
+547 
-560 TNSTSNQAPQSTIDT
+560 
-575 YTVQSGD
+575 
-582 TLWRIANTHDT
+582 R
-593 TVNNLKQIN
+593 
-602 DLTSDTIYVGQ
+602 
-613 VLKLKQQSTTQPES
+613 STTQQES
-627 SQSSQSNS
+627 SQPSQSNS

-680 KEGQANSQASQSNS
+680 KEGQTNSQASQSNS

-721 DTTVNALKQNNHLNS
+721 DTTVNALKQNNHLSS
-736 DTIYVGQVLSLGQAT
+736 DTIYVGQVLSLGQTA
-751 STGSHSQSSAS
+751 STGSHSQSTAS
-762 AQSSSSTNGTYTVK
+762 TQSSTSDGTYTVK
-776 AGDTLWSIANAND
+776 SGDTLWSIANAND

-797 KNDLSNDTIYVGQT
+797 KNDLSNDKIYVGQT

-816 SKSASATSTASATYT
+816 TKSASATSTASTTYT
-831 VNSGDSLWQI
+831 VKSGDSLWQI

-868 LKFR
+868 LKLR

>member
-1 MKMKKRKGRITSRR
+1 MKKRKGRITSRR
-15 ELHHLKKIQKVKKV
+15 ELHHLKKIQKVKKT

-64 EASSSTS
+64 ETSSSTS
-71 KVAQSSSQSST
+71 KVAQSSSQSSSSNSV

-114 SQSENSSQS
+114 SQSESSSQS

-139 SLQNH
+139 SLQSH
-144 EPNKTVESSSTAS
+144 EPSKTVESSSTAS

-167 ESSSSQASVKPEKQ
+167 GSSSSQSSVKPEKQ

-195 KQWAAKI
+195 KQWAAEI

-268 TMPTQ
+268 MMPTQ

-300 AQLIKNNFPN
+300 AKLIKNNFPN

-443 TSNQAPQSTVDTYT
+443 TSNQAPQSTADTYT

-476 NLKQINDLT
+476 N
-485 SDTIYVGQV
+485 
-494 LKLKQQSNSTSNQAP
+494 
-509 QSTADTYTV
+509 
-518 QSGDTLWGI
+518 
-527 ANTHDTT
+527 
-534 VNDLKQINDLTSD
+534 LKQINDLTSD

-582 TLWRIANTHDT
+582 TLWGIANTHDT
-593 TVNNLKQIN
+593 TVNNVKQIN

-660 LKQMNNLTTNTI
+660 LKQMNNLTINTI

-680 KEGQANSQASQSNS
+680 KEGQTNSQASQSNS

-736 DTIYVGQVLSLGQAT
+736 DTIYVGQVLSLGQAA
-751 STGSHSQSSAS
+751 STGSHSQSNAS
-762 AQSSSSTNGTYTVK
+762 APSSSTNGTYTVK

-816 SKSASATSTASATYT
+816 TKSASATSTASATYT
-831 VNSGDSLWQI
+831 VKSGDSLWQI

-868 LKFR
+868 LNLR

>member
-1 MKMKKRKGRITSRR
+1 MKKRKGRITSRR
-15 ELHHLKKIQKVKKV
+15 ELYHLKKIQKVKKA

-47 NKDKVQADT
+47 NRDKVQADT

-64 EASSSTS
+64 ETSSSTS
-71 KVAQSSSQSST
+71 KVAQSSSQSATSSSV

-100 SSSSSSLNIEKNAS
+100 SSSSSSLNIAKNAS
-114 SQSENSSQS
+114 SQSESSGQS

-131 ASSVSNAS
+131 ASSVLNAS

-144 EPNKTVESSSTAS
+144 EPGKTAESSSTAS
-157 SGASSSSSKS
+157 SVASSSSSKS
-167 ESSSSQASVKPEKQ
+167 ESSSSQSSVKPEKQ

-195 KQWAAKI
+195 KQWAAEI

-241 SGWGNSALSTQG
+241 SGWGNSALSTEG

-318 PQIAAANLKYGVYGS
+318 PQIAAANLKNGVYGS

-443 TSNQAPQSTVDTYT
+443 TSNQAPQST
-457 VQSGDTLWGIANTH
+457 
-471 DTTVN
+471 
-476 NLKQINDLT
+476 
-485 SDTIYVGQV
+485 
-494 LKLKQQSNSTSNQAP
+494 
-509 QSTADTYTV
+509 ADTYTV
-518 QSGDTLWGI
+518 QSGDTLWE
-527 ANTHDTT
+527 
-534 VNDLKQINDLTSD
+534 
-547 TIYVGQVLKLKQQ
+547 
-560 TNSTSNQAPQSTIDT
+560 
-575 YTVQSGD
+575 
-582 TLWRIANTHDT
+582 IANTHDT

-613 VLKLKQQSTTQPES
+613 VLKLKQQSTTQQGS
-627 SQSSQSNS
+627 SQPSQSNS

-649 IAMGNDLTVSH
+649 IAMGNDLTVDH

-680 KEGQANSQASQSNS
+680 KEGQTNSQPSQSNS
-694 QTNQSSQNA
+694 QTNQSSQNT

-736 DTIYVGQVLSLGQAT
+736 DTIYVGQVLSLGQAA
-751 STGSHSQSSAS
+751 STGSHSQSNAS
-762 AQSSSSTNGTYTVK
+762 APSSSTNGTYTVK

-816 SKSASATSTASATYT
+816 AKSASTTSTASATYT
-831 VNSGDSLWQI
+831 VKSGDSLWKI
-841 ASANGTTVNQLKALN
+841 ASANGTTVNQLKSLN

-868 LKFR
+868 LKLR

>member
-15 ELHHLKKIQKVKKV
+15 ELYHLKKIQKVKKV

-82 QSSSV
+82 SSSVQSSSV
-87 AAGSRVTR
+87 AAGLRVTR

-100 SSSSSSLNIEKNAS
+100 SSSSSSLNIEKNVS

-131 ASSVSNAS
+131 ASSASVTNAS

-157 SGASSSSSKS
+157 SVAGSSSSKS
-167 ESSSSQASVKPEKQ
+167 ESSGSQSSVKPEKQ

-195 KQWAAKI
+195 KQWAAEI

-333 YATDPNYANSLDR
+333 YATDPNYANSLER
-346 MISDYGLTRYDVYT
+346 MISDYELTRYDVYT

-443 TSNQAPQSTVDTYT
+443 TSNQTPQSTTDTYT

-494 LKLKQQSNSTSNQAP
+494 LKLKQQSNSTSNQTP
-509 QSTADTYTV
+509 QSTTDTYTV
-518 QSGDTLWGI
+518 QSGDTLWG
-527 ANTHDTT
+527 
-534 VNDLKQINDLTSD
+534 
-547 TIYVGQVLKLKQQ
+547 
-560 TNSTSNQAPQSTIDT
+560 
-575 YTVQSGD
+575 
-582 TLWRIANTHDT
+582 IANTHDT

-613 VLKLKQQSTTQPES
+613 VLKLKQRSTTQQES
-627 SQSSQSNS
+627 SQPSQSNS

-680 KEGQANSQASQSNS
+680 KEGQTNSQASQSNS

-721 DTTVNALKQNNHLNS
+721 DTTVNALKQNNHLSS
-736 DTIYVGQVLSLGQAT
+736 DTIYVGQVLSLGQTA
-751 STGSHSQSSAS
+751 STGSHSQSTAS
-762 AQSSSSTNGTYTVK
+762 TQSSTSDGTYTVK
-776 AGDTLWSIANAND
+776 SGDTLWSIANAND

-816 SKSASATSTASATYT
+816 TKSASATSTASTTYT
-831 VNSGDSLWQI
+831 VKSGDSLWQI

-868 LKFR
+868 LKLR

>member
-1 MKMKKRKGRITSRR
+1 MKKRKGRITSRR
-15 ELHHLKKIQKVKKV
+15 ELYHLKKIQKVKKV

-34 TSLMVGTVGLLMG
+34 TSLMVGTVGLLME

-82 QSSSV
+82 SSSVQSSSV
-87 AAGSRVTR
+87 AAGLRVTR

-131 ASSVSNAS
+131 ASSASVTNAS

-157 SGASSSSSKS
+157 SVAGSSSSKS
-167 ESSSSQASVKPEKQ
+167 ESSGSQSSVKPEKQ

-195 KQWAAKI
+195 KQWAAEI

-346 MISDYGLTRYDVYT
+346 MISDYELTRYDVYT

-416 NLKQINNLSSNVI
+416 NLKQINNLFSNVI

-443 TSNQAPQSTVDTYT
+443 TSNQTPQSTTDTYT

-494 LKLKQQSNSTSNQAP
+494 LKLKQQSNSTSNQTP
-509 QSTADTYTV
+509 QSTTDTYTV
-518 QSGDTLWGI
+518 QSGDTLWG
-527 ANTHDTT
+527 
-534 VNDLKQINDLTSD
+534 
-547 TIYVGQVLKLKQQ
+547 
-560 TNSTSNQAPQSTIDT
+560 
-575 YTVQSGD
+575 
-582 TLWRIANTHDT
+582 IANTHDT

-613 VLKLKQQSTTQPES
+613 VLKLKQRSTTQQES
-627 SQSSQSNS
+627 SQPSQSNS

-680 KEGQANSQASQSNS
+680 KEGQTNSQASQSNS

-721 DTTVNALKQNNHLNS
+721 DTTVNALKQNNHLSS
-736 DTIYVGQVLSLGQAT
+736 DTIYVGQVLSLGQTA
-751 STGSHSQSSAS
+751 STGSHSQSTAS
-762 AQSSSSTNGTYTVK
+762 TQSSTSDGTYTVK
-776 AGDTLWSIANAND
+776 SGDTLWSIANAND

-816 SKSASATSTASATYT
+816 TKSASATSTASTTYT
-831 VNSGDSLWQI
+831 VKSGDSLWQI

-868 LKFR
+868 LKLR

>member
-15 ELHHLKKIQKVKKV
+15 ELYHLKKIQKVKKV

-82 QSSSV
+82 SSSVQSSSV
-87 AAGSRVTR
+87 AAGLRVTR

-131 ASSVSNAS
+131 ASSASVTNAS

-157 SGASSSSSKS
+157 SVAGSSSSKS
-167 ESSSSQASVKPEKQ
+167 ESSGSQSSVKPEKQ

-195 KQWAAKI
+195 KQWAAEI

-346 MISDYGLTRYDVYT
+346 MISDYELTRYDVYT

-443 TSNQAPQSTVDTYT
+443 TSNQTPQSTTDTYT

-494 LKLKQQSNSTSNQAP
+494 LKLKQQSNSTSNQTP
-509 QSTADTYTV
+509 QLTTDTYTV
-518 QSGDTLWGI
+518 QSGDTLWG
-527 ANTHDTT
+527 
-534 VNDLKQINDLTSD
+534 
-547 TIYVGQVLKLKQQ
+547 
-560 TNSTSNQAPQSTIDT
+560 
-575 YTVQSGD
+575 
-582 TLWRIANTHDT
+582 IANTHDT

-613 VLKLKQQSTTQPES
+613 VLKLKQRSTTQQES
-627 SQSSQSNS
+627 SQPSQSNS

-680 KEGQANSQASQSNS
+680 KEGQTNSQASQSNS

-721 DTTVNALKQNNHLNS
+721 DTTVNALKQNNHLSS
-736 DTIYVGQVLSLGQAT
+736 DTIYVGQVLSLGQTA
-751 STGSHSQSSAS
+751 STGSHSQSTAS
-762 AQSSSSTNGTYTVK
+762 TQSSTSDGTYTVK
-776 AGDTLWSIANAND
+776 SGDTLWSIANAND

-816 SKSASATSTASATYT
+816 TKSASATSTASTTYT
-831 VNSGDSLWQI
+831 VKSGDSLWQI

-868 LKFR
+868 LKLR

>member
-1 MKMKKRKGRITSRR
+1 MKKRKGRITSRR
-15 ELHHLKKIQKVKKV
+15 ELYHLKKIQKVKKV

-82 QSSSV
+82 SSSVQSSSV
-87 AAGSRVTR
+87 AAGLRVTR

-131 ASSVSNAS
+131 ASSASVTNAS

-157 SGASSSSSKS
+157 SVAGSSSSKS
-167 ESSSSQASVKPEKQ
+167 ESSGSQSSVKPEKQ

-195 KQWAAKI
+195 KQWAAEI

-346 MISDYGLTRYDVYT
+346 MISDYELTRYDVYT

-402 SLWGISQTYGTTVN
+402 SLWEISQTYGTTVN

-443 TSNQAPQSTVDTYT
+443 TSNQTPQSTTDTYT

-494 LKLKQQSNSTSNQAP
+494 LKLKQ
-509 QSTADTYTV
+509 
-518 QSGDTLWGI
+518 
-527 ANTHDTT
+527 
-534 VNDLKQINDLTSD
+534 
-547 TIYVGQVLKLKQQ
+547 
-560 TNSTSNQAPQSTIDT
+560 
-575 YTVQSGD
+575 
-582 TLWRIANTHDT
+582 R
-593 TVNNLKQIN
+593 
-602 DLTSDTIYVGQ
+602 
-613 VLKLKQQSTTQPES
+613 STTQQES
-627 SQSSQSNS
+627 SQPSQSNS

-680 KEGQANSQASQSNS
+680 KEEQTNSQASQSNS

-721 DTTVNALKQNNHLNS
+721 DTTVNALKQNNHLSS
-736 DTIYVGQVLSLGQAT
+736 DTIYVGQVLSLGQTAL
-751 STGSHSQSSAS
+751 TGSHSPTQSSTS
-762 AQSSSSTNGTYTVK
+762 NGTYTVK
-776 AGDTLWSIANAND
+776 SGDTLWSIANAND

-816 SKSASATSTASATYT
+816 TKSASATSTASTTYT
-831 VNSGDSLWQI
+831 VKSGDSLWQI

-868 LKFR
+868 LKLR

>member
-1 MKMKKRKGRITSRR
+1 MKKRKGRITSRR

-82 QSSSV
+82 SSSVQSSSV
-87 AAGSRVTR
+87 AAGLRVTR

-100 SSSSSSLNIEKNAS
+100 SSSSSSLNIEKNVS

-131 ASSVSNAS
+131 ASSASVTNAS

-144 EPNKTVESSSTAS
+144 EPNKTVESSSTVS
-157 SGASSSSSKS
+157 SVASSSSSKS
-167 ESSSSQASVKPEKQ
+167 ESSGSQSSVKPEKQ

-195 KQWAAKI
+195 KQWAAEI

-402 SLWGISQTYGTTVN
+402 SLWGISRTYGTTVN

-443 TSNQAPQSTVDTYT
+443 TSNQTPQSTTDTYT

-494 LKLKQQSNSTSNQAP
+494 LKLKQQS
-509 QSTADTYTV
+509 
-518 QSGDTLWGI
+518 
-527 ANTHDTT
+527 
-534 VNDLKQINDLTSD
+534 
-547 TIYVGQVLKLKQQ
+547 
-560 TNSTSNQAPQSTIDT
+560 
-575 YTVQSGD
+575 
-582 TLWRIANTHDT
+582 
-593 TVNNLKQIN
+593 
-602 DLTSDTIYVGQ
+602 
-613 VLKLKQQSTTQPES
+613 TTQQES
-627 SQSSQSNS
+627 SQPSQSNS

-680 KEGQANSQASQSNS
+680 KEEQTNSQASQSNS

-721 DTTVNALKQNNHLNS
+721 DTTVNALKQNNHLSS
-736 DTIYVGQVLSLGQAT
+736 DTIYVGQVLSLGQTASTAT
-751 STGSHSQSSAS
+751 QSPTS
-762 AQSSSSTNGTYTVK
+762 NGTYTVK
-776 AGDTLWSIANAND
+776 SGDTLWSIANAND

-816 SKSASATSTASATYT
+816 TKSASTTSTASATYT
-831 VNSGDSLWQI
+831 VKSGDSLWQI

-868 LKFR
+868 LKLR

>member
-1 MKMKKRKGRITSRR
+1 MKMKKRRDRISSRR
-15 ELHHLKKIQKVKKV
+15 ELHHLKKIQKVKKA

-64 EASSSTS
+64 ETSSNTS

-82 QSSSV
+82 SSSVQSSSV
-87 AAGSRVTR
+87 AAGSRITQ

-100 SSSSSSLNIEKNAS
+100 SSSSTSLNVEKNAS
-114 SQSENSSQS
+114 SQSENSSQNS
-123 SSNVKSSS
+123 SSVKGSS
-131 ASSVSNAS
+131 ASSMSNAS
-139 SLQNH
+139 SLQH
-144 EPNKTVESSSTAS
+144 GQSKTAESSSTANS
-157 SGASSSSSKS
+157 VTSFSSSKA
-167 ESSSSQASVKPEKQ
+167 ESSSSQSSVKSEKQ

-195 KQWAAKI
+195 KQWAAEI

-241 SGWGNSALSTQG
+241 SGWGNSALSTEG

-318 PQIAAANLKYGVYGS
+318 PQIAAANLKNGVYGS

-443 TSNQAPQSTVDTYT
+443 TSNQAPQSTADTYT

-494 LKLKQQSNSTSNQAP
+494 LKLKQQS
-509 QSTADTYTV
+509 
-518 QSGDTLWGI
+518 
-527 ANTHDTT
+527 
-534 VNDLKQINDLTSD
+534 
-547 TIYVGQVLKLKQQ
+547 
-560 TNSTSNQAPQSTIDT
+560 
-575 YTVQSGD
+575 
-582 TLWRIANTHDT
+582 
-593 TVNNLKQIN
+593 
-602 DLTSDTIYVGQ
+602 
-613 VLKLKQQSTTQPES
+613 TTQQGS
-627 SQSSQSNS
+627 SQPSQSNS

-649 IAMGNDLTVSH
+649 IAMGNDLTVDH

-680 KEGQANSQASQSNS
+680 KEGQTNSQPSQSNS
-694 QTNQSSQNA
+694 QTNQSSQNT

-751 STGSHSQSSAS
+751 STSSHSQSSAS
-762 AQSSSSTNGTYTVK
+762 AQSSSPTNGTYMVK

-816 SKSASATSTASATYT
+816 AKSASTTSTASATYT
-831 VNSGDSLWQI
+831 VKSGDSLWKI
-841 ASANGTTVNQLKALN
+841 ASANVTTVNQLKALN

-868 LKFR
+868 LKLR

>member
-1 MKMKKRKGRITSRR
+1 MKKRKGRITSRR

-71 KVAQSSSQSST
+71 KVTQSSSQSST
-82 QSSSV
+82 SSSVQSSSV
-87 AAGSRVTR
+87 AAGLRVTR

-100 SSSSSSLNIEKNAS
+100 SSSSSSLNIEKNVS

-131 ASSVSNAS
+131 ASSASVTNAS

-157 SGASSSSSKS
+157 SAASSSSSKS
-167 ESSSSQASVKPEKQ
+167 ESSGSQSSVKPEKQ

-195 KQWAAKI
+195 KQWAAEI

-443 TSNQAPQSTVDTYT
+443 TSNQTPQLTTDTYT

-494 LKLKQQSNSTSNQAP
+494 LKLKQQS
-509 QSTADTYTV
+509 
-518 QSGDTLWGI
+518 
-527 ANTHDTT
+527 
-534 VNDLKQINDLTSD
+534 
-547 TIYVGQVLKLKQQ
+547 
-560 TNSTSNQAPQSTIDT
+560 
-575 YTVQSGD
+575 
-582 TLWRIANTHDT
+582 
-593 TVNNLKQIN
+593 
-602 DLTSDTIYVGQ
+602 
-613 VLKLKQQSTTQPES
+613 TTQQES
-627 SQSSQSNS
+627 SQPSQSNS

-680 KEGQANSQASQSNS
+680 KEEQTNSQASQSNS

-721 DTTVNALKQNNHLNS
+721 DTTVNALKQNNHLSS
-736 DTIYVGQVLSLGQAT
+736 DTIYVGQVLSLGQTA
-751 STGSHSQSSAS
+751 STGSHSQSTAS
-762 AQSSSSTNGTYTVK
+762 TQSSTSDGTYTVK
-776 AGDTLWSIANAND
+776 SGDTLWSIANAND

-816 SKSASATSTASATYT
+816 TKSASATSTASTTYT
-831 VNSGDSLWQI
+831 VKSGDSLWQI

-868 LKFR
+868 LKLR

>member
-15 ELHHLKKIQKVKKV
+15 ELYHLKKIQKVKKV

-82 QSSSV
+82 SSSVQSSSV
-87 AAGSRVTR
+87 AAGLRVTR

-131 ASSVSNAS
+131 ASSASVTNAS

-144 EPNKTVESSSTAS
+144 ESNKTVESSSTAS
-157 SGASSSSSKS
+157 SVASSSSSKS
-167 ESSSSQASVKPEKQ
+167 ESSGSQSSVKPEKQ

-195 KQWAAKI
+195 KQWAAEI

-346 MISDYGLTRYDVYT
+346 MISDYELTRYDVYT

-443 TSNQAPQSTVDTYT
+443 TSNQTPQSTTDTYT

-494 LKLKQQSNSTSNQAP
+494 LKLKQQSNSTSNQTP
-509 QSTADTYTV
+509 QSTTDTYTV
-518 QSGDTLWGI
+518 QSGDTLWG
-527 ANTHDTT
+527 
-534 VNDLKQINDLTSD
+534 
-547 TIYVGQVLKLKQQ
+547 
-560 TNSTSNQAPQSTIDT
+560 
-575 YTVQSGD
+575 
-582 TLWRIANTHDT
+582 IANTHDT

-613 VLKLKQQSTTQPES
+613 VLKLKQRSTTQQES
-627 SQSSQSNS
+627 SQPSQSNS

-680 KEGQANSQASQSNS
+680 KEGQTNSQASQSNS

-736 DTIYVGQVLSLGQAT
+736 DTIYVGQVLSLGQAA

-797 KNDLSNDTIYVGQT
+797 KNDLSNDKIYVGQT

-816 SKSASATSTASATYT
+816 TKSASATSTASTTYT
-831 VNSGDSLWQI
+831 VKSGDSLWQI

-868 LKFR
+868 LKLR

>member
-15 ELHHLKKIQKVKKV
+15 ELYHLKKIQKVKKA

-47 NKDKVQADT
+47 NRDKVQADT

-64 EASSSTS
+64 ETSSSTS
-71 KVAQSSSQSST
+71 KVAQSSSQSATSSSV

-100 SSSSSSLNIEKNAS
+100 SSSSSSLNIAKNAS
-114 SQSENSSQS
+114 SQSESSGQS

-144 EPNKTVESSSTAS
+144 EPGKTAESSSTAS
-157 SGASSSSSKS
+157 SVASSSSSKS
-167 ESSSSQASVKPEKQ
+167 ESSSSQSSVKPEKQ

-195 KQWAAKI
+195 KQWAAEI

-241 SGWGNSALSTQG
+241 SGWGNSALSTEG

-318 PQIAAANLKYGVYGS
+318 PQIAAANLKNGVYGS

-443 TSNQAPQSTVDTYT
+443 TSNQAPQSTADTYT

-494 LKLKQQSNSTSNQAP
+494 LKLKQQS
-509 QSTADTYTV
+509 
-518 QSGDTLWGI
+518 
-527 ANTHDTT
+527 
-534 VNDLKQINDLTSD
+534 
-547 TIYVGQVLKLKQQ
+547 
-560 TNSTSNQAPQSTIDT
+560 
-575 YTVQSGD
+575 
-582 TLWRIANTHDT
+582 
-593 TVNNLKQIN
+593 
-602 DLTSDTIYVGQ
+602 
-613 VLKLKQQSTTQPES
+613 TTQQGS
-627 SQSSQSNS
+627 SQPSQSNS

-649 IAMGNDLTVSH
+649 IAMGNDLTVDH

-680 KEGQANSQASQSNS
+680 KEGQTNSQPSQSNS
-694 QTNQSSQNA
+694 QTNQSSQNT

-751 STGSHSQSSAS
+751 STSSHSQSSAS
-762 AQSSSSTNGTYTVK
+762 AQSSSPTNGTYMVK

-816 SKSASATSTASATYT
+816 AKSASTTSTASATYT
-831 VNSGDSLWQI
+831 VKSGDSLWKI
-841 ASANGTTVNQLKALN
+841 ASANGTTVNQLKSLN

-868 LKFR
+868 LKLR

>member
-1 MKMKKRKGRITSRR
+1 MKKRKGRITSRR
-15 ELHHLKKIQKVKKV
+15 ELHHLKKVQKVKKV

-64 EASSSTS
+64 ETSSSTS
-71 KVAQSSSQSST
+71 KVAQSSSQSSSSNSV

-87 AAGSRVTR
+87 AAGLRVTR

-100 SSSSSSLNIEKNAS
+100 SSSSSSLNIEKNVS

-131 ASSVSNAS
+131 ASSASVTNAS

-157 SGASSSSSKS
+157 SVASSSSSKS
-167 ESSSSQASVKPEKQ
+167 ESSSSQSSVKPEKQ
-181 NLAVQTGPSEQDLQ
+181 NLAVQTGSSEQDLQ
-195 KQWAAKI
+195 KQWAAEI

-443 TSNQAPQSTVDTYT
+443 TSNQTPQLTTDTYT

-494 LKLKQQSNSTSNQAP
+494 LKLKQQSNSTSNQTP
-509 QSTADTYTV
+509 QSTTDTYTV
-518 QSGDTLWGI
+518 QSGDTLWG
-527 ANTHDTT
+527 
-534 VNDLKQINDLTSD
+534 
-547 TIYVGQVLKLKQQ
+547 
-560 TNSTSNQAPQSTIDT
+560 
-575 YTVQSGD
+575 
-582 TLWRIANTHDT
+582 IANTHDT

-613 VLKLKQQSTTQPES
+613 VLKLKQRSTTQQES
-627 SQSSQSNS
+627 SQPSQSNS

-680 KEGQANSQASQSNS
+680 KEGQTNSQASQSNS

-721 DTTVNALKQNNHLNS
+721 DTTVNALKQNNHLSS
-736 DTIYVGQVLSLGQAT
+736 DTIYVGQVLSLGQTA
-751 STGSHSQSSAS
+751 STGSHSQSTAS
-762 AQSSSSTNGTYTVK
+762 TQSSTSDGTYTVK
-776 AGDTLWSIANAND
+776 SGDTLWSIANAND

-816 SKSASATSTASATYT
+816 TKSASATSTASTTYT
-831 VNSGDSLWQI
+831 VKSGDSLWQI

-868 LKFR
+868 LKLR

>member
-1 MKMKKRKGRITSRR
+1 MKKRKGRITSRR
-15 ELHHLKKIQKVKKV
+15 ELHHLKKIQKVKKT

-64 EASSSTS
+64 ETSSSTS
-71 KVAQSSSQSST
+71 KVAQSSSQSATSSSV

-100 SSSSSSLNIEKNAS
+100 SSSSSSLNIAKNAS
-114 SQSENSSQS
+114 SQSESSGQS

-144 EPNKTVESSSTAS
+144 EPGKTAESSSTAS
-157 SGASSSSSKS
+157 SVASSSSSKS
-167 ESSSSQASVKPEKQ
+167 ESSSSQSSVKPEKQ

-195 KQWAAKI
+195 KQWAAEI

-241 SGWGNSALSTQG
+241 SGWGNSALSTEG

-318 PQIAAANLKYGVYGS
+318 PQIAAANLKNGVYGS

-443 TSNQAPQSTVDTYT
+443 TSNQAPQSTADTYT

-494 LKLKQQSNSTSNQAP
+494 LKLKQQS
-509 QSTADTYTV
+509 
-518 QSGDTLWGI
+518 
-527 ANTHDTT
+527 
-534 VNDLKQINDLTSD
+534 
-547 TIYVGQVLKLKQQ
+547 
-560 TNSTSNQAPQSTIDT
+560 
-575 YTVQSGD
+575 
-582 TLWRIANTHDT
+582 
-593 TVNNLKQIN
+593 
-602 DLTSDTIYVGQ
+602 
-613 VLKLKQQSTTQPES
+613 TTQQGS
-627 SQSSQSNS
+627 SQPSQSNS

-649 IAMGNDLTVSH
+649 IAMGNDLTVDH

-680 KEGQANSQASQSNS
+680 KEGQTNSQPSQSNS
-694 QTNQSSQNA
+694 QTNQSSQNT

-751 STGSHSQSSAS
+751 STSSHSQSSAS
-762 AQSSSSTNGTYTVK
+762 AQSSSPTNGTYMVK

-816 SKSASATSTASATYT
+816 AKSASTTSTASAMYT
-831 VNSGDSLWQI
+831 VKSGDSLWKI

-868 LKFR
+868 LKLR

>member
-15 ELHHLKKIQKVKKV
+15 ELYHLKKIQKVKKA

-47 NKDKVQADT
+47 NRDRVQADT

-64 EASSSTS
+64 ETSSSTS
-71 KVAQSSSQSST
+71 KVAQSSSQSATSSSV

-100 SSSSSSLNIEKNAS
+100 SSSSSSLNIAKNAS
-114 SQSENSSQS
+114 SQSESSGQS

-144 EPNKTVESSSTAS
+144 EPGKTAESSSTAS
-157 SGASSSSSKS
+157 SVASSSSSKS
-167 ESSSSQASVKPEKQ
+167 ESSSSQSSVKPEKQ

-195 KQWAAKI
+195 KQWAAEI

-241 SGWGNSALSTQG
+241 SGWGNSALSTEG

-318 PQIAAANLKYGVYGS
+318 PQIAAANLKNGVYGS

-443 TSNQAPQSTVDTYT
+443 TSNQAPQSTADTYT

-494 LKLKQQSNSTSNQAP
+494 LKLKQQSMT
-509 QSTADTYTV
+509 
-518 QSGDTLWGI
+518 
-527 ANTHDTT
+527 
-534 VNDLKQINDLTSD
+534 
-547 TIYVGQVLKLKQQ
+547 QQ
-560 TNSTSNQAPQSTIDT
+560 
-575 YTVQSGD
+575 G
-582 TLWRIANTHDT
+582 
-593 TVNNLKQIN
+593 
-602 DLTSDTIYVGQ
+602 
-613 VLKLKQQSTTQPES
+613 S
-627 SQSSQSNS
+627 SQPSQSNS
-635 SDFYTVKAGDSLWK
+635 SDFYTVKTGDSLWK
-649 IAMGNDLTVSH
+649 IAMGNDLTVDH

-680 KEGQANSQASQSNS
+680 KEGQTNSQPSQSNS
-694 QTNQSSQNA
+694 QTNQSSQNT

-751 STGSHSQSSAS
+751 STSSHSQSSAS
-762 AQSSSSTNGTYTVK
+762 AQSSSPTNGTYMVK

-816 SKSASATSTASATYT
+816 AKSASTTSTASATYT
-831 VNSGDSLWQI
+831 VKSGDSLWKI
-841 ASANGTTVNQLKALN
+841 ASANVTTVNQLKALN

-868 LKFR
+868 LKLR

>member
-15 ELHHLKKIQKVKKV
+15 ELYHLKKIQKVKKV

-82 QSSSV
+82 SSSVQSSSV
-87 AAGSRVTR
+87 AAGLRGTR

-131 ASSVSNAS
+131 ASSASVTNAS

-157 SGASSSSSKS
+157 SVAGSSSSKS
-167 ESSSSQASVKPEKQ
+167 ESSGSQSSVKPEKQ

-195 KQWAAKI
+195 KQWAAEI
-202 SSYPENV
+202 SSYPEKV

-402 SLWGISQTYGTTVN
+402 SLWEISQTYGTTVN

-443 TSNQAPQSTVDTYT
+443 TSNQTPQSTTDTYT

-494 LKLKQQSNSTSNQAP
+494 LKLKQQSNSTSNQTP
-509 QSTADTYTV
+509 QSTTDTYTV
-518 QSGDTLWGI
+518 QSGDTLWG
-527 ANTHDTT
+527 
-534 VNDLKQINDLTSD
+534 
-547 TIYVGQVLKLKQQ
+547 
-560 TNSTSNQAPQSTIDT
+560 
-575 YTVQSGD
+575 
-582 TLWRIANTHDT
+582 IANTHDT

-613 VLKLKQQSTTQPES
+613 VLKLKQRSTTQQES
-627 SQSSQSNS
+627 SQPSQSNS

-680 KEGQANSQASQSNS
+680 KEGQTNSQASQSNS

-721 DTTVNALKQNNHLNS
+721 DTTVNALKQNNHLSS
-736 DTIYVGQVLSLGQAT
+736 DTIYVGQVLSLGQTA
-751 STGSHSQSSAS
+751 STGSHSQSTAS
-762 AQSSSSTNGTYTVK
+762 TQSSTSDGTYTVK
-776 AGDTLWSIANAND
+776 SGDTLWSIANAND

-816 SKSASATSTASATYT
+816 TKSASATSTASTTYT
-831 VNSGDSLWQI
+831 VKSGDSLWQI

-868 LKFR
+868 LKLR

>member
-15 ELHHLKKIQKVKKV
+15 ELYHLKKIQKVKKA

-47 NKDKVQADT
+47 NRDKVQADT

-64 EASSSTS
+64 ETSSSTS
-71 KVAQSSSQSST
+71 KVAQSSSQSATSSSV

-100 SSSSSSLNIEKNAS
+100 SSSSSSLNIAKNAS
-114 SQSENSSQS
+114 SQSESSGQS
-123 SSNVKSSS
+123 SSNVKNSS

-144 EPNKTVESSSTAS
+144 EPGKTAESSSTAS
-157 SGASSSSSKS
+157 SVASSSSSKS
-167 ESSSSQASVKPEKQ
+167 ESSSSQSSVKPEKQ

-195 KQWAAKI
+195 KQWAAEI

-241 SGWGNSALSTQG
+241 SGWGNSALSTEG

-318 PQIAAANLKYGVYGS
+318 PQIAAANLKNGVYGS

-443 TSNQAPQSTVDTYT
+443 TSNQAPQST
-457 VQSGDTLWGIANTH
+457 
-471 DTTVN
+471 
-476 NLKQINDLT
+476 
-485 SDTIYVGQV
+485 
-494 LKLKQQSNSTSNQAP
+494 
-509 QSTADTYTV
+509 ADTYTV
-518 QSGDTLWGI
+518 QSGDTLWE
-527 ANTHDTT
+527 
-534 VNDLKQINDLTSD
+534 
-547 TIYVGQVLKLKQQ
+547 
-560 TNSTSNQAPQSTIDT
+560 
-575 YTVQSGD
+575 
-582 TLWRIANTHDT
+582 IANTHDT

-613 VLKLKQQSTTQPES
+613 VLKLKQQSTTQQGS
-627 SQSSQSNS
+627 SQPSQSNS

-649 IAMGNDLTVSH
+649 IAMGNDLTVDH

-680 KEGQANSQASQSNS
+680 KEGQTNSQPSQSNS
-694 QTNQSSQNA
+694 QTNQSSQNT

-751 STGSHSQSSAS
+751 STSSHSQSSAS
-762 AQSSSSTNGTYTVK
+762 AQSSSPTNGTYMVK

-816 SKSASATSTASATYT
+816 AKSASTTSTASATYT
-831 VNSGDSLWQI
+831 VKSGDSLWKI

-868 LKFR
+868 LKLR

>member
-1 MKMKKRKGRITSRR
+1 MKKRKGRITSRR
-15 ELHHLKKIQKVKKV
+15 ELYHLKKIQKVKKV

-82 QSSSV
+82 SSSVQSSSV
-87 AAGSRVTR
+87 AAGLRVTR

-131 ASSVSNAS
+131 ASSASVTNAS

-157 SGASSSSSKS
+157 SVAGSSSSKS
-167 ESSSSQASVKPEKQ
+167 ESSGSQSSVKPEKQ

-195 KQWAAKI
+195 KQWAAEI

-346 MISDYGLTRYDVYT
+346 MISDYELTRYDVYT

-443 TSNQAPQSTVDTYT
+443 TSNQTPQSTTDTYTVQSGDTLWGIANTHDMTVNNLKQINDLTSDTIYVGQVLKLKQQSNSTSNQTPQSTTDTYT

-494 LKLKQQSNSTSNQAP
+494 LKLKQ
-509 QSTADTYTV
+509 
-518 QSGDTLWGI
+518 
-527 ANTHDTT
+527 
-534 VNDLKQINDLTSD
+534 
-547 TIYVGQVLKLKQQ
+547 
-560 TNSTSNQAPQSTIDT
+560 
-575 YTVQSGD
+575 
-582 TLWRIANTHDT
+582 R
-593 TVNNLKQIN
+593 
-602 DLTSDTIYVGQ
+602 
-613 VLKLKQQSTTQPES
+613 STTQQES
-627 SQSSQSNS
+627 SQPSQSNS

-680 KEGQANSQASQSNS
+680 KEGQTNSQASQSNS

-721 DTTVNALKQNNHLNS
+721 DTTVNALKQNNHLSS
-736 DTIYVGQVLSLGQAT
+736 DTIYVGQVLSLGQTA
-751 STGSHSQSSAS
+751 STGSHSQSTAS
-762 AQSSSSTNGTYTVK
+762 TQSSTSDGTYTVK
-776 AGDTLWSIANAND
+776 SGDTLWSIANAND

-816 SKSASATSTASATYT
+816 TKSASATSTASTTYT
-831 VNSGDSLWQI
+831 VKSGDSLWQI

-868 LKFR
+868 LKLR